1 MSNVLGEL
9 MSVLPLLAVFLPRQL
24 CIEYVLLLKKNNYFL
39 YSVMKGLLQNITSS
53 NIGTKAKP
61 IMEKY
66 VDEELARANS
76 DEPTFL
82 HK

>member
-1 MSNVLGEL
+1 
-9 MSVLPLLAVFLPRQL
+9 
-24 CIEYVLLLKKNNYFL
+24 
-39 YSVMKGLLQNITSS
+39 MKGLLQNITSS

-82 HK
+82 HKWIHSRVQQMW